1 MAPFSGYLYSAFSG
15 YQNVEVEIPLPDSA
29 YLVIVLWRCFFFLMK
44 LDPREFSRP
53 LEDFR
58 PSPPAE
64 FLLEVDGCPI
74 GVGIII
80 HRRIAGEWVSIFAV
94 SWCDEYE
101 LHNDSRF
108 QNSMEFIAAVMG
120 LACLGWL
127 GYLDRNVEILGDNKA
142 SLSWLEAMKFRPG
155 ASTSAALAFIL
166 LHKKCGYNVVS
177 TEFRAG
183 VFNKRADSLSRRDSP
198 LTLGF
203 GSNYSFTRANSPP
216 LLRELSALLNPAVD
230 RMDEATLLESWG
242 QYNSILGSLNH
253 PCRNLSVTRH
263 GPVC

>member
-1 MAPFSGYLYSAFSG
+1 MSVSIADHNYYKTLYGFLSIDKGQRVKVRTLHTLASWASRYTFVCPYMAPFSGYLYSAFSG

-58 PSPPAE
+58 PSTPAE

-108 QNSMEFIAAVMG
+108 QNSIEFIAAVIIGMWRY
-120 LACLGWL
+120 LG
-127 GYLDRNVEILGDNKA
+127 I
-142 SLSWLEAMKFRPG
+142 
-155 ASTSAALAFIL
+155 I
-166 LHKKCGYNVVS
+166 
-177 TEFRAG
+177 
-183 VFNKRADSLSRRDSP
+183 
-198 LTLGF
+198 
-203 GSNYSFTRANSPP
+203 
-216 LLRELSALLNPAVD
+216 
-230 RMDEATLLESWG
+230 
-242 QYNSILGSLNH
+242 
-253 PCRNLSVTRH
+253 RH
-263 GPVC
+263 RCHGWRL